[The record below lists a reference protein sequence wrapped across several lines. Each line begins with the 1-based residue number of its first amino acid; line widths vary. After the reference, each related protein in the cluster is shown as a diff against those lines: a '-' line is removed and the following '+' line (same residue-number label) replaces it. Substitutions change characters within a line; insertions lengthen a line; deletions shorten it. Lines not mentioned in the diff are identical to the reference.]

1 MLPHFTGV
9 SLKKAMNLPEQ
20 LGIEQMKMIMLSL
33 MQSDTTDSGR
43 WDELKRYVEIW
54 MGCEYGK
61 SVLEGPLSYEMS
73 LITIIDG
80 DIDRT
85 RYYHKLS

>member
-1 MLPHFTGV
+1 MTQ
-9 SLKKAMNLPEQ
+9 PEH
-20 LGIEQMKMIMLSL
+20 LGIDNMKLIMLSL
-33 MQSDTTDSGR
+33 MQSDGSENGR
-43 WDELKRYVEIW
+43 WEELKKYVKGW
-54 MGCEYGK
+54 MDSEYGK
-61 SVLEGPLSYEMS
+61 QVLEGPLSYEMS